1 MKFKATS
8 LAFLLVNAGF
18 VANSS
23 AATLLLSDTF
33 DSTGSFAAPSQ
44 TGTISPVAYSAGTA
58 AGYSENGAMVLNFQ
72 GNGFSGDHAS
82 LSHNFATDSNTL
94 DLALVI
100 EFNMWADSAAGN
112 DGWVG
117 FGLGSTRND
126 YFFNYTVGFAST
138 QGQGQHSYKVVI
150 SDLAG
155 TGSGFNGVTNGALV
169 ETFIDGISQGV
180 TTKTLATDAGYI
192 TFRTTA
198 AAWGGGSSWGL
209 GHVDNLSVTLVPEP
223 SAALLGG
230 LGMLALLRRRRA

>member
-1 MKFKATS
+1 MKLKATS
-8 LAFLLVNAGF
+8 LASLLATAGF

-33 DSTGSFAAPSQ
+33 DSTGSFAAPTQ
-44 TGTISPVAYSAGTA
+44 TGTVSPVTYSAGTLA
-58 AGYSENGAMVLNFQ
+58 NYSEAGAMVLNFQ
-72 GNGFSGDHAS
+72 GNGFTGDHAS
-82 LSHNFATDSNTL
+82 LNHNFATDSNTL
-94 DLALVI
+94 NLALAI

-117 FGLGSTRND
+117 FTIG
-126 YFFNYTVGFAST
+126 ST
-138 QGQGQHSYKVVI
+138 QGGYFWDGTYGFNVTQAQGQHSYKVMI

-169 ETFIDGISQGV
+169 EIFIDGISQGA

-209 GHVDNLSVTLVPEP
+209 GHVDNLSVSLVPEP

-230 LGMLALLRRRRA
+230 LGMLALLRRRR